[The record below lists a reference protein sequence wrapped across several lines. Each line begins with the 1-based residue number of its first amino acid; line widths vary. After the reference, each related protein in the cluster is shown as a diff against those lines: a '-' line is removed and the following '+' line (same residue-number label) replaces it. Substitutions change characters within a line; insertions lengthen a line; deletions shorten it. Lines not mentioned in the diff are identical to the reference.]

1 MKKKNILLNITS
13 FQADKELK
21 LKFVMANKGHILTKE
36 VDKKNIR
43 NQSQTNSSLIFYL
56 LPW

>member
-36 VDKKNIR
+36 VEKILEIKAKQIH
-43 NQSQTNSSLIFYL
+43 L
-56 LPW
+56 